1 MKRHIEVVAAILH
14 EKGKVFA
21 TQRGY
26 GEFKGYWEFPGGK
39 IEVGETAEEAL
50 HREINEELEADVD
63 IERLFRTIEWEYPSF
78 HLRLHCYLCR
88 PVGKTMTLKEHSAAR
103 WLDHWLD
110 GAWFILHHNLF
121 LLAVGL
127 WVAWK
132 LLRRLGWSIPATGNF
147 CLLVMCGGLFGD
159 AIRHFYGENFTAL
172 LVAIGSL
179 WLACGCVWGNVCLVI
194 GVANT
199 PATLLAY
206 GLILLRRIWE
216 KRSWRPLL
224 WLLLLGALL
233 LGDHLLRH
241 GLSLATGYEGD
252 VGQKTFMPYSGLSG
266 FSYPFFLG
274 VLGILFSFGKGLLFF
289 FPALALWLEPRWRGK
304 DNSREL
310 LNCWLLFVAGMILVY
325 AKWWSW
331 YGGWSFGPRFFL
343 FAGFPSALLMLNAI
357 HEAPQNSW
365 RQNLLVVFII
375 FWQCYV
381 GFCAVHYGMDGIQF
395 LKEDHFAYESFN
407 HYIPEFTVLFNS
419 WRSLP
424 RDLPACSLAVFHL
437 LVAGTVT
444 APIFPILFRQ
454 IRERFRRDT
463 VSTEPSETP
472 RISS

>member
-1 MKRHIEVVAAILH
+1 MSKHPRILWWYL
-14 EKGKVFA
+14 GLLAVGFA
-21 TQRGY
+21 LYATVPNYQ
-26 GEFKGYWEFPGGK
+26 PGTDGVERLK
-39 IEVGETAEEAL
+39 FLV
-50 HREINEELEADVD
+50 ELEASHR
-63 IERLFRTIEWEYPSF
+63 ITSCKYSALMPLSA
-78 HLRLHCYLCR
+78 
-88 PVGKTMTLKEHSAAR
+88 SAAI

-110 GAWFILHHNLF
+110 GTWFILHHNLF
-121 LLAVGL
+121 LLAIGL
-127 WVAWK
+127 WAVWK
-132 LLRRLGWSIPATGNF
+132 LLRRQGWSIPATGNF

-179 WLACGCVWGNVCLVI
+179 WLAGGSVWGNLCLVI
-194 GVANT
+194 GVANI

-224 WLLLLGALL
+224 WLLLLGAVLL
-233 LGDHLLRH
+233 ADHLLRH
-241 GLSLATGYEGD
+241 GFTLTTGYEDD

-304 DNSREL
+304 GNSREL

-395 LKEDHFAYESFN
+395 LKDDHFAYESFN

-419 WRSLP
+419 WRTLP
-424 RDLPACSLAVFHL
+424 RALPACSLAVFHL

-444 APIFPILFRQ
+444 APIFPILLRQ
-454 IRERFRRDT
+454 IRERFRRNT
-463 VSTEPSETP
+463 ISTEPSEPP